1 VKDKEGLDE
10 KIGNYIKSQMI
21 KRDAKKVI
29 FGLSGGID
37 SVTLA
42 YICAKYLKEN
52 TIVMVMPDESVT
64 PKSETKDAVQVINNL
79 GLDSINCSIKNIH
92 STYSKSLP
100 FHNIASG
107 NLRARIRANILYYY
121 ANATDS
127 IVVGTSDKSEYLI
140 GYFTKFGDGACD
152 IMPLCSLYKTQVREL
167 AMKIG
172 VPSYIIN
179 KKSSANLWIGHK
191 AEAELGLDYDKIDV
205 ILKYIERMIPAET
218 CSRKT
223 KIPFEKVWYIY
234 DRNLKNSHKRRLPD
248 MFVG

>member
-1 VKDKEGLDE
+1 MKDEIPLDE
-10 KIGNYIKSQMI
+10 KIGDYINSQRI
-21 KRDAKKVI
+21 KRDAKKII

-42 YICAKYLKEN
+42 YICAKYLRQH
-52 TIVMVMPDESVT
+52 TIVLVMPDENVT
-64 PKSETKDAVQVINNL
+64 PKNETVDAVKVINNL
-79 GLDSINCSIKNIH
+79 GLESINCSIKSIH
-92 STYSKSLP
+92 ASYMHSLP
-100 FHNIASG
+100 PHNMASG

-121 ANATDS
+121 ANYMDG

-152 IMPLCSLYKTQVREL
+152 IMPFCSLYKTEVKEL
-167 AMKIG
+167 ARTLK
-172 VPSYIIN
+172 VPKYIIN

-191 AEAELGLDYDKIDV
+191 AQLELGLDYDKIDT
-205 ILKYIERMIPAET
+205 ILRLMEKMIPVESI
-218 CSRKT
+218 SRKT
-223 KIPFEKVWYIY
+223 RIQLEKVAYIY